1 MSAPENQ
8 VIGLFPVPFM
18 RIEKLLDTALVT
30 ALIARFSDEGA
41 VANSGSSLLAHS
53 RLLTPGG
60 DPLLQATHALI
71 APRLAD
77 FGALL
82 FGEVMPWAIKEMW
95 VNILQ
100 TGGQQAVHNHAN
112 CFVSGVVYL
121 TPSDPSA
128 NTVFMKGLGGHD
140 FAFRN
145 AHQDAALGP
154 FNADRWVSPDPA
166 PGDLV
171 LFPSY
176 LLHAVP
182 PNQGPQRLTLA
193 FNAIPERLDSWGY
206 AVGFSTMPN
215 KDLPS

>member
-1 MSAPENQ
+1 MSTPENQ

-18 RIEKLLDTALVT
+18 RIEKLLDAALVS
-30 ALIARFSDEGA
+30 ALTARFASEGA
-41 VANSGSSLLAHS
+41 VANSGSPLLAHS
-53 RLLTPGG
+53 RLLTPDG
-60 DPLLQATHALI
+60 DPLLQAANALI

-77 FGALL
+77 FGRLL

-112 CFVSGVVYL
+112 CFVSGVLYL

-128 NTVFMKGLGGHD
+128 NTVFMKGLGGQD

-145 AHQDAALGP
+145 AHQDAELGP

-182 PNQGPQRLTLA
+182 PNQGPQRMTLA

-206 AVGFSTMPN
+206 AVGFSTIPN
-215 KDLPS
+215 KDHAS